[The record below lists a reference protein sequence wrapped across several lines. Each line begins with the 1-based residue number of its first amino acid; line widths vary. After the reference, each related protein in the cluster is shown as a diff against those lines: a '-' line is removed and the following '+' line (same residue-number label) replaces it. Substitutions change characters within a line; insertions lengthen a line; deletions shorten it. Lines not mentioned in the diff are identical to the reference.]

1 MFKDIEKLLA
11 DFTPEEIY
19 AEAMRIEEAK
29 KAAEEKK
36 AAEAAK
42 KNEEKIDAARKA
54 VVDAFDAYTKA
65 LVGEEIPDTVRKDLE
80 DTLKSYE
87 LLVKTFSSKSTRED
101 KKAGSASATDDETL
115 KKFLKEFGLM

>member
-29 KAAEEKK
+29 KAAEEKR

-42 KNEEKIDAARKA
+42 KNEEEVDAARKA
-54 VVDAFDAYTKA
+54 VLDAFNAYTLA
-65 LVGEEIPDTVRKDLE
+65 LVGEEIPDTLRKDFE

-87 LLVKTFSSKSTRED
+87 LLVKTFYKAATREEN
-101 KKAGSASATDDETL
+101 KAESASTDDETL
-115 KKFLKEFGLM
+115 NKFLKEFGLM

>member
-42 KNEEKIDAARKA
+42 KNEEEINATRKA
-54 VVDAFDAYTKA
+54 VVDAFGAYTKA
-65 LVGEEIPDTVRKDLE
+65 LAGEEIPDTLRKDIE

-87 LLVKTFSSKSTRED
+87 LLVKTFSSKPTRED
-101 KKAGSASATDDETL
+101 KKAGSTLTTDDDTL
-115 KKFLKEFGLM
+115 KKFLKDFGLM

>member
-1 MFKDIEKLLA
+1 MFNDIEKLLA

-42 KNEEKIDAARKA
+42 KNEEEISAARKA
-54 VVDAFDAYTKA
+54 VVDAFGAYIKTI
-65 LVGEEIPDTVRKDLE
+65 VGEEFTDALKNELE

-87 LLVKTFSSKSTRED
+87 SIVKTFGGRSTRATD
-101 KKAGSASATDDETL
+101 KAGSAPTDDETL
-115 KKFLKEFGLM
+115 HKFLKEFGLM